1 VSRSAAGHQPSAAI
15 LSLSPACSAKEEPL
29 ERARILLAD
38 DHAEF
43 LSLAA
48 GLVESEFEV
57 LKTFA
62 NGQAMVDEF
71 GALHP
76 DLVVLDITMPGLN
89 GIEAAQQLR
98 AADRK
103 AKIVFLTVHKDQDY
117 LRSALA
123 TGALGY
129 VLKDRLASDLIPAL
143 RSVLAG
149 RRFVSSSL
157 SQEQSICVK
166 D

>member
-1 VSRSAAGHQPSAAI
+1 M
-15 LSLSPACSAKEEPL
+15 

-62 NGQAMVDEF
+62 NGQAVVDEF
-71 GALHP
+71 AELHP
-76 DLVVLDITMPGLN
+76 DLVVLDISMPGLN
-89 GIEAAQQLR
+89 GIETALQLKAAG
-98 AADRK
+98 RK
-103 AKIVFLTVHKDQDY
+103 AKIVFLTVHKDRDY

-143 RSVLAG
+143 RSALAG
-149 RRFVSSSL
+149 RRFVSSTL
-157 SQEQSICVK
+157 PQEQSTCLK

>member
-1 VSRSAAGHQPSAAI
+1 M
-15 LSLSPACSAKEEPL
+15 

-48 GLVESEFEV
+48 GLVESEFDV
-57 LKTFA
+57 LKTFG
-62 NGQAMVDEF
+62 NGQAVVDEF
-71 GALHP
+71 PALNP
-76 DLVVLDITMPGLN
+76 DLVVLDISMPGLN

-98 AADRK
+98 AARHN
-103 AKIVFLTVHKDQDY
+103 AKIVFLTVHKDLDY

-129 VLKDRLASDLIPAL
+129 VAKDRLASDLIPAM
-143 RSVLAG
+143 RAALAG
-149 RRFVSSSL
+149 RRFVSCSL
-157 SQEQSICVK
+157 SQEQ
-166 D
+166 DT